1 MKHCNK
7 HSILIAVTVVVVVRD
22 SEESD
27 SSGSV
32 EMSNSVL
39 SSVHSSPFPG

>member
-7 HSILIAVTVVVVVRD
+7 HSILIVVTVVAVVRD

-27 SSGSV
+27 SSGSF
-32 EMSNSVL
+32 EKSNAVL
-39 SSVHSSPFPG
+39 SSVHSSPIPG